1 MVCLSVQS
9 SQPPLQ
15 PPSRRRSSFKPRK
28 PGPQLSIGIFF
39 AVLGAAFLH
48 ASWNALIKT
57 GTSKQSA
64 MLILSVCQ
72 GLIGF
77 GLALWRGWPVSAAWP
92 WLLGS
97 GVIHMF
103 YQLFLSYA
111 YELGDLSRV
120 YPIAR
125 GTAPMIVLGISWL
138 FLADVISSPE
148 LIGIV
153 VLGAGILLMAHGVF
167 AGGEQR
173 KMLPFA
179 FGSAVATAGY
189 SIADGMGARVAGD
202 PILYVGWLMMV
213 AGLFYAPVA
222 IAIKGRG
229 LLAAPLRAWAKGL
242 FAGALSMG
250 SYVVAVWAMTK
261 APIAVVAA
269 VRETSILFAVLIG
282 WLVFAEKMTRSKAIA
297 ACIIVGGVV
306 LTRI

>member
-1 MVCLSVQS
+1 MT
-9 SQPPLQ
+9 
-15 PPSRRRSSFKPRK
+15 
-28 PGPQLSIGIFF
+28 IGIFF

-64 MLILSVCQ
+64 MLILAICQ
-72 GLIGF
+72 GFIGL
-77 GLALWRGWPVSAAWP
+77 GLALWRGWPVADAWP

-111 YELGDLSRV
+111 YEHGDLSRV

-125 GTAPMIVLGISWL
+125 GTAPMIVLVISAL
-138 FLADVISSPE
+138 FLSDTISLAE
-148 LIGIV
+148 FAGIV

-167 AGGEQR
+167 SGGEQR
-173 KMLPFA
+173 KMLPYA
-179 FGSAVATAGY
+179 LGSAVATAGY
-189 SIADGMGARVAGD
+189 SITDGMGARAAGD

-213 AGLFYAPVA
+213 AGVFYVPVA
-222 IAIKGRG
+222 LAIKGPD
-229 LLAAPLRAWAKGL
+229 LLRAPPRAWGRGMA
-242 FAGALSMG
+242 AGALSLG
-250 SYVVAVWAMTK
+250 AYSIAVWAMTV

-282 WLVFAEKMTRSKAIA
+282 WLVFGEKMTRSKGLAAIV
-297 ACIIVGGVV
+297 IVSGVV
-306 LTRI
+306 LTRL